1 MKEQLRQKAQ
11 KMLQENVVDPATTA
25 IEGILGGVLDR
36 QLDGIGLGANHR
48 SKVEDKHSQPTL
60 FKSTQKSARHEERQ
74 SLTAEV
80 H

>member
-36 QLDGIGLGANHR
+36 QLDGIGLGG
-48 SKVEDKHSQPTL
+48 EP
-60 FKSTQKSARHEERQ
+60 QK
-74 SLTAEV
+74 
-80 H
+80 

>member
-48 SKVEDKHSQPTL
+48 SKVEDKHS
-60 FKSTQKSARHEERQ
+60 SAD
-74 SLTAEV
+74 SI
-80 H
+80 